1 MAKKKKNKKT
11 KDSDYFDSP
20 LDHPDVDAIK
30 KINEER
36 DKIKY
41 SDKENKFKNET
52 GLDGPKMAKERKR
65 AKRFV
70 DYIQGMGARKRTA
83 KEGSFKKGGRVGLK
97 SGGIAIGGKGCE
109 IK

>member
-1 MAKKKKNKKT
+1 MAKKKKNKKI

-20 LDHPDVDAIK
+20 LYHPDVDSIK
-30 KINEER
+30 EINEEK

-41 SDKENKFKNET
+41 PDKEIRLKNET
-52 GLDGPKMAKERKR
+52 GLEGPKMTKERKR

-97 SGGIAIGGKGCE
+97 SGGLAIRGKGCE

>member
-1 MAKKKKNKKT
+1 MAKKKKNKKI

-20 LDHPDVDAIK
+20 LYHPDVDSIK
-30 KINEER
+30 EINEEK

-41 SDKENKFKNET
+41 PDKEIRLKNET
-52 GLDGPKMAKERKR
+52 GLEGPKMTKERKR

-70 DYIQGMGARKRTA
+70 DYIQGMGAKKRTA
-83 KEGSFKKGGRVGLK
+83 TEGSFKKGGRVGLK
-97 SGGIAIGGKGCE
+97 SGGLALRGRGCE